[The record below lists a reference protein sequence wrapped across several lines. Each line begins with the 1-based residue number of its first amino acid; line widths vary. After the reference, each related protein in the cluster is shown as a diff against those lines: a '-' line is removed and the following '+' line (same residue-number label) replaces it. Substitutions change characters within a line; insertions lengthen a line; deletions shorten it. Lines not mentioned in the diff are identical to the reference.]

1 MGSQDQNSVIRRKA
15 RAARDGADP
24 RLMSPAKALRLSLA
38 KAADTH
44 FDLALNVA
52 TVEQLRVP
60 PGEAGQKLGQEG
72 LLVLLDGMQGARAAL
87 RFDPQFLA
95 ALIEVQTTG
104 AVRPG
109 VARTRPTTP
118 TDAAMVAPLVDG
130 LLERF
135 DEQMAEGFEDHVA
148 RAFRFGDRVEDPRSL
163 ALALIDRDYD
173 LFRITADLGPGAKTG
188 RLDLLLPVVPT
199 AGSKSGGTR
208 PASAAHGLR
217 EVTLNAP
224 VVLDTVMARVNLTL
238 RDVWAF
244 QPGQIVPLARDA
256 LSSAQL
262 IGARGHLVAKVHL
275 GQINGWRAVRLL
287 AAEGGAL
294 PASDVIGETA
304 TPAPITQDTAHAAQL
319 KEGAGTGSEIVT
331 YSSSV
336 QSGA

>member
-38 KAADTH
+38 QAADTH

-52 TVEQLRVP
+52 TVEQMRVP
-60 PGEAGQKLGQEG
+60 PGEAVRSLGEEG
-72 LLVLLDGMQGARAAL
+72 LLVLLDGAQGARAAL
-87 RFDPQFLA
+87 RLDPQFLA

-104 AVRPG
+104 TVRPG
-109 VARTRPTTP
+109 VARNRPATP
-118 TDAAMVAPLVDG
+118 TDAAMVAPLFDA
-130 LLERF
+130 LFERF
-135 DEQMAEGFEDHVA
+135 DERMAEGFEGHVA
-148 RAFRFGDRVEDPRSL
+148 RAFRFGDRIEEPRGLSL
-163 ALALIDRDYD
+163 VLTERDYD

-188 RLDLLLPVVPT
+188 RLDLLLPVAASVTRKTEGVP
-199 AGSKSGGTR
+199 
-208 PASAAHGLR
+208 PARAAHGIR
-217 EVTLNAP
+217 EVTLSAP

-244 QPGQIVPLARDA
+244 RPGQIVPLAREA

-262 IGARGHLVAKVHL
+262 VGTGGHLVAKVHL

-294 PASDVIGETA
+294 AGPE
-304 TPAPITQDTAHAAQL
+304 APDAADSPP
-319 KEGAGTGSEIVT
+319 GGGTGSQIVP
-331 YSSSV
+331 YSGSA
-336 QSGA
+336 QARA